1 MYIVTVL
8 KGCNNTC
15 SYFYIEG
22 NCFQNKYQYVIFTL
36 LYFNINIFTTI
47 SALPRKHDAK
57 KKNVKI
63 ELLVGT
69 VPNNSAIFQVCMNV
83 TLDGLSYSF
92 EVSLNRR

>member
-1 MYIVTVL
+1 MM
-8 KGCNNTC
+8 
-15 SYFYIEG
+15 
-22 NCFQNKYQYVIFTL
+22 Q
-36 LYFNINIFTTI
+36 
-47 SALPRKHDAK
+47 K
-57 KKNVKI
+57 KNNVKI

>member
-1 MYIVTVL
+1 MYYL
-8 KGCNNTC
+8 P
-15 SYFYIEG
+15 YYILIIIFSQQYLH
-22 NCFQNKYQYVIFTL
+22 FQESMMQ
-36 LYFNINIFTTI
+36 
-47 SALPRKHDAK
+47 K
-57 KKNVKI
+57 KKI

>member
-1 MYIVTVL
+1 MHYLPYYIL
-8 KGCNNTC
+8 IIIF
-15 SYFYIEG
+15 SQQYLH
-22 NCFQNKYQYVIFTL
+22 FQESMMQ
-36 LYFNINIFTTI
+36 
-47 SALPRKHDAK
+47 K

>member
-1 MYIVTVL
+1 MYYL
-8 KGCNNTC
+8 P
-15 SYFYIEG
+15 YYILIIIFSQQYLH
-22 NCFQNKYQYVIFTL
+22 FQESMMQ
-36 LYFNINIFTTI
+36 
-47 SALPRKHDAK
+47 